1 LAMARASRRR
11 GGAEAASSARPAYR
25 EGIQVTWHGQINR
38 TIWEIRQL
46 VEKNP
51 KDFELKR
58 ELLRTHFLQRFEFDR
73 SHHIPRDDRSF
84 LFLQDDRAPGC
95 LLLHGGKG
103 TPAEMRDLG
112 NFLYSKGFTVVCP
125 RFSRMDLKDRP
136 ASWESWV
143 TLADSIYGTIA
154 DYSRKSVVVGL
165 SLGGLV
171 ALVLARLHKISA
183 LVLLAPAVVPK
194 ISPRERLLL
203 LTRHLVPTLSSRL
216 SGWEG
221 EVFRA
226 AELLRKDEREIAS
239 PALVLQARDD
249 RTLSTKGLKLLRKWL
264 THADSEVVLL
274 PHGSHAITRGKSKDE
289 VFERITGF
297 TERLGIVGPS
307 E

>member
-1 LAMARASRRR
+1 M
-11 GGAEAASSARPAYR
+11 
-25 EGIQVTWHGQINR
+25 TWHGQINR

-51 KDFELKR
+51 KDFELRR

-103 TPAEMRDLG
+103 SPAEMRDLG

-125 RFSRMDLKDRP
+125 RFSRVDLKERP

-143 TLADSIYGTIA
+143 TLADSIYSTLA
-154 DYSRKSVVVGL
+154 DYSKKTMVIGL
-165 SLGGLV
+165 SLGGLA
-171 ALVLARLHKISA
+171 ALVLSKVRPIPAM
-183 LVLLAPAVVPK
+183 VLLAPAVVPK
-194 ISPRERLLL
+194 VSPRERLLL
-203 LTRHLVPTLSSRL
+203 LAQRLIPAVSSRL

-226 AELLRKDEREIAS
+226 TEVLRKEDRQIAS
-239 PALVLQARDD
+239 PTLVLQARDD
-249 RTLSTKGLKLLRKWL
+249 RVLSTRGLKLMRRWL

-274 PHGSHAITRGKSKDE
+274 PQGSHALTRGKSKDE
-289 VFERITGF
+289 VFERVTAF
-297 TERLGIVGPS
+297 SERLGFIGPS